1 MPVGLDESAAARE
14 PEIQAAPRGRGRAA
28 AERGTTMSEGADK
41 NVCWCFGYTA
51 ADIEADLT
59 RNDGRS
65 RLMEGIAAAKAAG
78 GCRCAAASPLRR

>member
-1 MPVGLDESAAARE
+1 
-14 PEIQAAPRGRGRAA
+14 
-28 AERGTTMSEGADK
+28 MSEGADK

-78 GCRCAAASPLRR
+78 GCRCAAVNPLRR